1 MLLFCLS
8 IVSDQIEHFVNQLVQ
23 LQSDIR
29 LLIMMERLEYRLAG
43 ILELLEFTVDTGGTQ
58 IIGKLVADF

>member
-1 MLLFCLS
+1 MS
-8 IVSDQIEHFVNQLVQ
+8 IVSDQIEQFVNQLVQ
-23 LQSDIR
+23 LQGGIR

-43 ILELLEFTVDTGGTQ
+43 ILELVEFSVDTGGTQ

>member
-1 MLLFCLS
+1 VLLFCLS
-8 IVSDQIEHFVNQLVQ
+8 IVSDQIEQFVNQLVQ
-23 LQSDIR
+23 LQSGIR

>member
-1 MLLFCLS
+1 MS
-8 IVSDQIEHFVNQLVQ
+8 IVSDQIEQFVNQLVQ
-23 LQSDIR
+23 LQSGIR

-43 ILELLEFTVDTGGTQ
+43 ILELVEFSVDTGGTQ